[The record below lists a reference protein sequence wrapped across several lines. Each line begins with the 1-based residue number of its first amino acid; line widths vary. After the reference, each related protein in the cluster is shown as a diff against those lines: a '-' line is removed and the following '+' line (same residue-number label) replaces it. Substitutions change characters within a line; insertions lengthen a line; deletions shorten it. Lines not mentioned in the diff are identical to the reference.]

1 MGGER
6 LVDAKRA
13 FSPGLFLVLS
23 FGGKNAQSDKKRDE
37 LDEPLVPIS
46 EVF

>member
-1 MGGER
+1 MGEER

-13 FSPGLFLVLS
+13 FSPGVLVLS
-23 FGGKNAQSDKKRDE
+23 FGGKNAQSDEKSDK